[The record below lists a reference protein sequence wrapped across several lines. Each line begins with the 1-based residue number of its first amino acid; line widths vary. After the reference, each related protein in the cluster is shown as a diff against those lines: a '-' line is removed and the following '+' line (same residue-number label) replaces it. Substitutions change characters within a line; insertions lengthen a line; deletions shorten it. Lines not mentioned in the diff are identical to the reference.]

1 MIRKIKYWFKRKW
14 SQIKRVIDFLPLIW
28 KGYDWDYHYA
38 IELFQYQLKR
48 IADHIGSDKAWALE
62 NKQTASRIRTAIE
75 LMDKVYNEEYG
86 IGYMDIIEEKYGKS
100 HMDFVEV
107 DKKDENGRPDYSLV
121 LTNELARDEEHQK
134 EIDEERRLLVLE
146 YRDKQKRAHKILWDF
161 IEYNIPKSNINALYS
176 LW

>member
-62 NKQTASRIRTAIE
+62 NKQTASRIRTAVE

-86 IGYMDIIEEKYGKS
+86 MEYYNVIEKKYGKS
-100 HMDFVEV
+100 NFEFIETGDFD
-107 DKKDENGRPDYSLV
+107 DKGDPYYTMEIRYENDY
-121 LTNELARDEEHQK
+121 TEEELEL
-134 EIDEERRLLVLE
+134 IDEEKRQLVLE
-146 YRDKQKRAHKILWDF
+146 SRDKQKRAHKILWNF
-161 IEYNIPKSNINALYS
+161 VEHNIQR
-176 LW
+176 WWD